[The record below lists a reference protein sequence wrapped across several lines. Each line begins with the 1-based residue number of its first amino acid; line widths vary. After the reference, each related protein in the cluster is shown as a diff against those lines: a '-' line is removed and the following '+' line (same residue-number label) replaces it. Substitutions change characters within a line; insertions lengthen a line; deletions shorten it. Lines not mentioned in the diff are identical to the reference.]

1 MLKSLI
7 QFFENKK
14 GWIENQSASRFS
26 RLVSRSRRFNRLVR
40 DVHYGQKPLCW
51 NVNRL
56 RERTLVRDFF
66 ECTDE
71 EILVIDRRQLTI
83 LNLHCLGHTFS
94 PLDLCKRI
102 QLFSLQLCFS
112 LFHQNLSVL
121 LSLCHFSTARHLLLP
136 NVIHWQSEHQD
147 SNYCNHTNHN

>member
-14 GWIENQSASRFS
+14 RLNWKSISLKVS
-26 RLVSRSRRFNRLVR
+26 RLVSRSRRFNRLVC
-40 DVHYGQKPLCW
+40 DVHYRQKPLCW
-51 NVNRL
+51 YVNRL

-71 EILVIDRRQLTI
+71 EILIIDRRQLTI

-94 PLDLCKRI
+94 PLNLCKCI

-121 LSLCHFSTARHLLLP
+121 FSLCHFSTARHLLLP

-147 SNYCNHTNHN
+147 SNYCNHTHHN